1 MRAHVYER
9 LSPRPCTFNFVCVPK
24 CVYLWPVLRFRF
36 APSLFLAVSFFLF
49 FFYTHT
55 RHVGAT
61 SKWSSEGQLGVW
73 LKSGEARCA
82 VRGLAGVAVLEIRPC
97 VPRLVME
104 NPFKGETLLA
114 RVDEKLGSL
123 PSPQTRLF
131 WAWYFLK
138 KRTIVSQTK
147 WRSRS

>member
-1 MRAHVYER
+1 MRLPLAR
-9 LSPRPCTFNFVCVPK
+9 PPLPFCSFPFPRCF
-24 CVYLWPVLRFRF
+24 
-36 APSLFLAVSFFLF
+36 LFSFF

-147 WRSRS
+147 WLAIPCIDYRFGRPKVGPNARISRA

>member
-61 SKWSSEGQLGVW
+61 SKWSNEGQLGVW

-114 RVDEKLGSL
+114 RVDEKLDSL